1 MDGRKTITLPG
12 TFADDRNTVSAPD
25 SINFGTAVATLPV
38 FHPKLSDLKTPA
50 LDDHLA
56 ATIAKCIFSAVA
68 RHVAGIDIF

>member
-1 MDGRKTITLPG
+1 MGFPRAAQECSTRSNEL
-12 TFADDRNTVSAPD
+12 APHP
-25 SINFGTAVATLPV
+25 INFGTAVATLPV

-68 RHVAGIDIF
+68 RHVAGIDIL